1 MDSRYEK
8 LLETFEEFEV
18 DLEVEELLA
27 KVKRELLLNDESIR
41 EFAESLKQLE
51 PEKVEAQRRR
61 AEQAVPFH
69 QRCYPPIDLR
79 LVRRGSRLLLF
90 LLEVPV

>member
-18 DLEVEELLA
+18 DLEVEEILKYVRLELA
-27 KVKRELLLNDESIR
+27 PDPSLA

-61 AEQAVPFH
+61 TE
-69 QRCYPPIDLR
+69 
-79 LVRRGSRLLLF
+79 
-90 LLEVPV
+90 